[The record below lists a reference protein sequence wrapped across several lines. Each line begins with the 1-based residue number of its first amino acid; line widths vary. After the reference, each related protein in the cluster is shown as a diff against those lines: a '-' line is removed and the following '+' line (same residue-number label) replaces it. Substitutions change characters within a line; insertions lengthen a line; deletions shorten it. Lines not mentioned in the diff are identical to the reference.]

1 MPEPLMDQFV
11 QFLQERANL
20 SEEQAQQA
28 AGAAVDFGK
37 QHLPR
42 ILETLQGGQGGV
54 QLPGGLG
61 GMLGGLFGGQQK

>member
-1 MPEPLMDQFV
+1 MHEQLMTQFV
-11 QFLQERANL
+11 QVLRERANL

-37 QHLPR
+37 QHLPQ
-42 ILETLQGGQGGV
+42 ILEALQGGQGGV

-61 GMLGGLFGGQQK
+61 TMLGGLFGGQQK